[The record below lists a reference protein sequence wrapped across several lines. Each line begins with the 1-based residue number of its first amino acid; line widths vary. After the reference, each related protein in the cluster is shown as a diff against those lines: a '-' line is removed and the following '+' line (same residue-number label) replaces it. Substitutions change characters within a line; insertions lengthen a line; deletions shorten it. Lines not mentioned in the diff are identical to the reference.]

1 MGPSIISDVI
11 KRAQSSSI
19 MSMVRKFALHHVFS
33 RVEKTHNLVPVRV
46 LLIKESECVFLLC
59 EFNCL
64 VHRFNLSEGF
74 SLLADCHLMIIC
86 TIDKIVRIGD
96 VVGVDVISCVDV
108 IFILDEIIVIFF
120 MIEIM
125 NIIIFF
131 IIIFFIVLN

>member
-1 MGPSIISDVI
+1 
-11 KRAQSSSI
+11 

-46 LLIKESECVFLLC
+46 LLIEESECIFLLC

-108 IFILDEIIVIFF
+108 IFILDDIIVIFF
-120 MIEIM
+120 MIEIV
-125 NIIIFF
+125 IFF
-131 IIIFFIVLN
+131 MIEIMIIIIFFIVLN